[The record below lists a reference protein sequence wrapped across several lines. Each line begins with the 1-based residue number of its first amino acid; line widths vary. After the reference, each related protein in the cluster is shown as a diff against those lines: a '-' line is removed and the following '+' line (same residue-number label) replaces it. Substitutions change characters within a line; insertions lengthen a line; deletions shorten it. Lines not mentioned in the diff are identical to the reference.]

1 MQVVMGFMNGLKD
14 KMSQVV
20 EKASAMV
27 ADEEV
32 QQTRISICNSCEFL
46 TMTRNC
52 KKCGCFVDAKSR
64 LAGQRCPIRKW

>member
-1 MQVVMGFMNGLKD
+1 MGFMSGLKD

-20 EKASAMV
+20 KKASTLL

-32 QQTRISICNSCEFL
+32 QRTRISICNSCEFL

-64 LAGQRCPIRKW
+64 LAEQHCPIRKW

>member
-1 MQVVMGFMNGLKD
+1 MGFMNGLKD

>member
-1 MQVVMGFMNGLKD
+1 MGFMSSLKD
-14 KMSQVV
+14 KMNQVS
-20 EKASAMV
+20 EKASTLL

-64 LAGQRCPIRKW
+64 LAGQHCPIRKW